1 MKQLTIRGFDPE
13 LERRLNRLA
22 RRHHLSLNKAVLL
35 LLRRGAGLDE
45 GEDRPPTVGSSLDHF
60 IGSWSKGEE
69 RGFLAALRDLDPI
82 DESFWRGRSC
92 LTPPPARR

>member
-13 LERRLNRLA
+13 LERRLKQLS
-22 RRHHLSLNKAVLL
+22 RRQRLSLNKAVLL

-45 GEDRPPTVGSSLDHF
+45 GEDRPPTVGSSFNHF

-69 RGFLAALRDLDPI
+69 REFLAALRDLDRI
-82 DESFWRGRSC
+82 DESFWR
-92 LTPPPARR
+92 